1 MFLEGELDVVKH
13 AWCGLLFI
21 HGYDVEIN
29 ILHIHELIRLLLFLC
44 INIESRPIIM
54 GRLSIFVKN

>member
-29 ILHIHELIRLLLFLC
+29 SLYVYVLIRLLF
-44 INIESRPIIM
+44 
-54 GRLSIFVKN
+54 GV